1 MGEID
6 YLAGPTERMDGA
18 TVQPESVSDTVL
30 NARRLSWKALRVLN
44 DLMDGKGGR
53 GGMVMAIAAKTVLT
67 AARVIGADAD
77 ALIVKAPTISD
88 KRALALVTREDV
100 VAELRKR
107 REAGK
112 SGS

>member
-1 MGEID
+1 MAEID
-6 YLAGPTERMDGA
+6 YLSGPTERMDGA

-44 DLMDGKGGR
+44 DVMDGKGGR
-53 GGMVMAIAAKTVLT
+53 GAMALCVAAKTVLT
-67 AARVIGADAD
+67 VARVVGAEAD
-77 ALIVKAPTISD
+77 ALIVAAPTMSD
-88 KRALALVTREDV
+88 RRALALVTREDV